1 MRRFELHISHR
12 GSGSRAFTL
21 IEVVIAIVVLALSV
35 PPTLSMLD
43 SASIGRV
50 DSVNT
55 TRATYLS
62 TIVLESVL
70 ADMTS
75 SEQYLGF
82 EALSDENVYLN
93 TPIMGLYERLE
104 STVEPYTQAGFA
116 YSLSVSELV
125 ASDGLVS
132 DDVGENVFRTVTV
145 IVEFPSAGGSK
156 FSMPISMMVSEM

>member
-1 MRRFELHISHR
+1 MVFMGMHKAQHR
-12 GSGSRAFTL
+12 LDLRAFTL
-21 IEVVIAIVVLALSV
+21 IEVVIAIVVLALAV
-35 PPTLSMLD
+35 PPTLTMLD

-75 SEQYLGF
+75 PEPSLGF
-82 EALSDENVYLN
+82 DALGDENIYLN
-93 TPIMGLYERLE
+93 TPSSGLYDRL
-104 STVEPYTQAGFA
+104 SKIVEPYTQAGFT
-116 YSLSVSELV
+116 YSLAVGGLV

-132 DDVGENVFRTVTV
+132 GTAGENVFRVVTV
-145 IVEFPSAGGSK
+145 VVVFRSAGGSQ
-156 FSMPISMMVSEM
+156 FSMPISMMVSEI